1 MTDRRSGFWK
11 GAVLGMAVGAAA
23 LALPAVSDASLVLD
37 QPVLGGTMKV
47 AETGDVT
54 LTYLGGSAA
63 YTQAVYLQDPAG
75 GGGSTLL
82 FAKGQNAVGSTVDV
96 GSFAAGTELTF
107 RMFVYNTGMSY
118 FTGAAADNPDGVAH
132 AKAVT
137 SFDSGLSQYVTTVGF
152 EDLYGGG
159 DRDYNDLMFS
169 LTNVQDPPAG
179 GAGGGAG
186 TGPAQPDPPTV
197 AATVPEPGTLALLG
211 IGLLGLGISKR
222 RRNSA
227 RWL

>member
-1 MTDRRSGFWK
+1 MF
-11 GAVLGMAVGAAA
+11 GMAVGAAA
-23 LALPAVSDASLVLD
+23 LALPATSDASLVLN

-63 YTQAVYLQDPAG
+63 YTQAVYLEDPAG

-96 GSFAAGTELTF
+96 GSFAAGTVLTF
-107 RMFVYNTGMSY
+107 RMDVYDTGMSY
-118 FTGAAADNPDGVAH
+118 FTGAAAANADGVAH
-132 AKAVT
+132 AKATT
-137 SFDSGLSQYVTTVGF
+137 SFDSNLSQYVTTVGF

-179 GAGGGAG
+179 GTGDVGG
-186 TGPAQPDPPTV
+186 TGPTLLAPPAT
-197 AATVPEPGTLALLG
+197 TVPEPGTLALLG
-211 IGLLGLGISKR
+211 IGLLGLGFAKR
-222 RRNSA
+222 RGNSA
-227 RWL
+227 D